1 MSAIAVRGTQKS
13 MSFTARENSFLAVGS
28 RAPSGSSAVRTTGS
42 CAPMSCTE
50 EHPIQILT
58 AAELAKLLGVD
69 RKTIYEAA
77 SRGDIPHRR
86 LGRRLLFE
94 RGTS

>member
-1 MSAIAVRGTQKS
+1 
-13 MSFTARENSFLAVGS
+13 
-28 RAPSGSSAVRTTGS
+28 
-42 CAPMSCTE
+42 MSCTE